1 MIVITGRPMLIR
13 IVSAV
18 AIFLLN
24 TAVVLAQAQD
34 EVAGKVFSLQG
45 TASVV
50 RAGQSAPLSEGMRLN
65 SGDELVVGEPG
76 RVAVELLD
84 GSYVRLASGSRMK
97 LPGKEKP
104 IGLFE
109 GALHFLSHSEQHPT
123 VETQQVTA
131 AIRGT
136 EFQIFTDGQETTI
149 SMFSGSVDGKSD
161 SGRAQLSAGQGARF
175 RKGQAPEIFAVL
187 QNERSVQWSMFVPFA
202 AQAGDDKRA
211 VELFREGKTGEA
223 IKSLGKGSAEKCD
236 PRSVL
241 KGRILVSSG
250 DPAAGADLLERCLAS
265 DEPERTKSAAAAALS
280 TVKLMRGD
288 SAAAEELA
296 TIARNGDPASVSA
309 RVAHSYA
316 LQERGDLDGALA
328 VIEGAVDGESVDLQA
343 RRAELLFMFGRVP
356 EARKI
361 LSSMQNRSWYAETVY
376 GFVLMAD
383 RSFSEAESAFTRAA
397 TAEPGAGLP
406 RLGLGIIRVNR
417 GELAEARKD
426 FERATVLEPQRG
438 LYRSYLGKDY
448 FEDDRYDKAEPEYSR
463 AIELDPNDPTPYL
476 YRSFMRVAENDLVGA
491 LKDIGKA
498 RELADARDVYRSK
511 LLLDQDSAMRSASV
525 GRVYQQLGFKE
536 RGRLEAIT
544 AISQD
549 YQNAT
554 AHRLLSQTQE
564 DLFAADTIASE
575 QRISNLFAPLSIN
588 VVDSIGTG
596 VSLNEYSQLF
606 ERDGWRTAVNSE
618 FDSKSDQFRSGVL
631 SAYKNE
637 NVVLGLSADGA
648 GYNGVADDP
657 RTTAGRVGASFQ
669 AQPTWGDR
677 FVVEGRGTFTG
688 DTDLEQ
694 STDIMNGTF
703 NAAYLHK
710 FSPGVTALVNSA
722 YDRTRLTNKQFD
734 YLADIGITSI
744 ESGEQSMFFEQF
756 PFQDRS
762 KRYETT
768 VVNEAQ
774 LIANQGPVNSIL
786 TFRNA
791 TSTLDNFDNGVATL
805 DPDSA
810 TTLDFDSSGDTRLN
824 GNSLSYLGAVSIGG
838 GLSLNAGAEYETLQW
853 ADRDEPPFT
862 DDRTGESLA
871 SPKAGFVYRPDEA
884 LTLRAGYGESLGKG
898 TRSDLISLEPTLIGG
913 ITQRYNDLPGTKAQ
927 NLGFGADFHPDENTF
942 FGSEWTRRWLDM
954 SQAVSIYN
962 VVDNQDSGDFY
973 TDVATADR
981 YEVPIGQDF
990 LSAYYYRVLDRRWVA
1005 GTDYRFVNQQTNGDD
1020 EATLRDQ
1027 RGVAFTRYFLSNG
1040 FFLQGSGTYR
1050 YQTRANVTTDNGS
1063 GPSGSDNA
1071 FLFGAGIG
1079 YRLPARHGIVSLD
1092 VQNIFGQDIDLSQT
1106 TYFNEPVF
1114 SDPTVRLVANFNF

>member
-1 MIVITGRPMLIR
+1 MLLR
-13 IVSAV
+13 IVSAL
-18 AIFLLN
+18 AIILLN
-24 TAVVLAQAQD
+24 LSMVVAQSAG

-45 TASVV
+45 SASVV
-50 RAGQSAPLSEGMRLN
+50 RAGQPIPLSEGMELK

-97 LPGKEKP
+97 IPGTDKRLEL
-104 IGLFE
+104 IE
-109 GALHFLSHSEQHPT
+109 GALHFLSHSEKHPT

-136 EFQIFTDGQETTI
+136 EFQIVTDSHETTI
-149 SMFSGSVDGKSD
+149 SMFSGIVEGQGA

-175 RKGQAPEIFAVL
+175 RKGRAPEVFAVL
-187 QNERSVQWSMFVPFA
+187 KNERSVQWSMFVPFTE
-202 AQAGDDKRA
+202 QAGDDKRA
-211 VELFREGKTGEA
+211 TALFREGKTGEA
-223 IKSLGKGSAEKCD
+223 LRTLGKGGAGECD
-236 PRSVL
+236 PRSIL

-250 DPAAGADLLERCLAS
+250 DPAAGAALLERCIGS
-265 DEPERTKSAAAAALS
+265 DEPERAKSSAAAALS

-288 SAAAEELA
+288 SGSAEKLA
-296 TIARNGDPASVSA
+296 TLARVGDPTLVSA
-309 RVAHSYA
+309 RIAHSYA
-316 LQERGDLDGALA
+316 LQERGNLEGALA
-328 VIEGAVDGESVDLQA
+328 VIEEGIDGENSDLKA

-356 EARKI
+356 EARDV
-361 LSSMQNRSWYAETVY
+361 LSSISSRSWYAETVY

-383 RSFSEAESAFTRAA
+383 RSFSDAEAAFIRAA
-397 TAEPGAGLP
+397 AAEPGAGLP
-406 RLGLGIIRVNR
+406 RLGLGIVQVNR
-417 GELAEARKD
+417 GKIAEARKD

-448 FEDDRYDKAEPEYSR
+448 FEDDLYDKASPEYAR

-491 LKDIGKA
+491 LQDIGKA

-511 LLLDQDSAMRSASV
+511 FLLDQDSAMRSASV

-536 RGRLEAIT
+536 RGRVEAIT

-554 AHRLLSQTQE
+554 AHRLLSRTQE
-564 DLFAADTIASE
+564 EIFAADTVASE
-575 QRISNLFAPLSIN
+575 QRMSNLFSPLSIN

-596 VSLNEYSQLF
+596 VSLNEYSQLLD
-606 ERDGWRTAVNSE
+606 RDGWRTSVNSE

-637 NVVLGLSADGA
+637 NAVLGLSADGS
-648 GYNGVADDP
+648 GYNGVTDDP
-657 RTTAGRVGASFQ
+657 RTSAGRVGASFQ

-677 FVVEGRGTFTG
+677 FVMEGRGTFAG

-722 YDRTRLTNKQFD
+722 YDRSRLTNRQFD
-734 YLADIGITSI
+734 YLADIGVTLIDSGNQSTS
-744 ESGEQSMFFEQF
+744 FDQF

-762 KRYETT
+762 KLYETT

-774 LIANQGPVNSIL
+774 MIANQGLLNSIV

-791 TSTLDNFDNGVATL
+791 TSTLDNFDSGTATV
-805 DPDSA
+805 DPDSGA
-810 TTLDFDSSGDTRLN
+810 MLDFNSAGGTTLN
-824 GNSLSYLGAVSIGG
+824 GNSLSYLGAVSMGR
-838 GLSLNAGAEYETLQW
+838 GLSVNLGAEYETLEW

-862 DDRTGESLA
+862 DDRTHKNLA
-871 SPKAGFVYRPDEA
+871 SPKAGFVYRPDETM
-884 LTLRAGYGESLGKG
+884 TLRAGYGESLGKG
-898 TRSDLISLEPTLIGG
+898 TRTDLISLEPTLIGG

-927 NLGFGADFHPDENTF
+927 NLGFGADFHPDVNTF

-954 SQAVSIYN
+954 SQAVSVYN
-962 VVDNQDSGDFY
+962 ILDNQVTGDFS

-981 YEVPIGQDF
+981 YEVPIDQDL
-990 LSAYYYRVLDRRWVA
+990 LSAYIYQVLSRRWVA
-1005 GTDYRFVNQQTNGDD
+1005 GTDYRFVNQQNNGEYD
-1020 EATLRDQ
+1020 ATIRDQ
-1027 RGVAFTRYFLSNG
+1027 RGTAFTRYFFSDG
-1040 FFLQGSGTYR
+1040 FFVQGSGTYR
-1050 YQTRANVTTDNGS
+1050 YQTRDNVTADNGGS
-1063 GPSGSDNA
+1063 PNGSDNA
-1071 FLFGAGIG
+1071 FMFGAGVG
-1079 YRLPARHGIVSLD
+1079 YRIPKRHGLISLD
-1092 VQNIFGQDIDLSQT
+1092 AQNIFGQNVSLSQT
-1106 TYFNEPVF
+1106 NYFNEPVF
-1114 SDPTVRLVANFNF
+1114 NDPTVRLAANFNF

>member
-1 MIVITGRPMLIR
+1 MLIR
-13 IVSAV
+13 LASAFLIVFLNFIV
-18 AIFLLN
+18 AH
-24 TAVVLAQAQD
+24 ARAQEGA
-34 EVAGKVFSLQG
+34 EPAGKVFSLQG
-45 TASVV
+45 SASVI
-50 RAGQSAPLSEGMRLN
+50 RGGQSTQLAEGMQLN

-84 GSYVRLASGSRMK
+84 GSYIRLASGSRMK
-97 LPGKEKP
+97 LPGKQKP
-104 IGLFE
+104 LGLIA

-136 EFQIFTDGQETTI
+136 EFQIVAGRDDTTI
-149 SMFSGSVDGKSD
+149 SMYSGSVDGQGD
-161 SGRAQLSAGQGARF
+161 GGRAQLGAGQGARF
-175 RKGQAPEIFAVL
+175 RRGRAPEVFAVL
-187 QNERSVQWSMFVPFA
+187 QNERSVQWSMFVPFTELP
-202 AQAGDDKRA
+202 GDNTGA
-211 VELFREGKTGEA
+211 VALYRQGKTSA
-223 IKSLGKGSAEKCD
+223 ALSKLASTGSACGAD
-236 PRSVL
+236 TVL
-241 KGRILVSSG
+241 RGRMLVASG
-250 DPAAGADLLERCLAS
+250 NPSAGAAVLERCVAS
-265 DEPERTKSAAAAALS
+265 GESDAAKSAAAAALS
-280 TVKLMRGD
+280 NVKLMGGDAASAESLSSLAVRGD
-288 SAAAEELA
+288 AGSTTAR
-296 TIARNGDPASVSA
+296 IARSF
-309 RVAHSYA
+309 A
-316 LQERGDLDGALA
+316 LQERGDLEGALA
-328 VIEGAVDGESVDLQA
+328 ALGEASASDSDDLKA
-343 RRAELLFMFGRVP
+343 RRAEVMFMFGRVP
-356 EARKI
+356 EARDI
-361 LSSMQNRSWYAETVY
+361 LGSIADRSWYAETVY

-383 RSFSEAESAFTRAA
+383 RSVSEAERAFSRAA
-397 TAEPGAGLP
+397 AAEPGAGLP
-406 RLGLGIIRVNR
+406 RVGLGIVRVNR

-448 FEDDRYDKAEPEYSR
+448 FEDDSYDKADPEYTR
-463 AIELDPNDPTPYL
+463 AMELDPNDPTPYL

-498 RELADARDVYRSK
+498 RELSDARDVYRSK

-564 DLFAADTIASE
+564 DLFSADTIASE
-575 QRISNLFAPLSIN
+575 QRMANLFSPLSIN

-596 VSLNEYSQLF
+596 VSLNEYSQLL
-606 ERDGWRTAVNSE
+606 ERDGWRTAVNSG

-637 NVVLGLSADGA
+637 NMVLGLSADGA
-648 GYNGVADDP
+648 GYDGITDDP
-657 RTTAGRVGASFQ
+657 RTTAGQVGMSFQ

-688 DTDLEQ
+688 DTDMEQ

-710 FSPGVTALVNSA
+710 FSPEVTALVNSA
-722 YDRTRLTNKQFD
+722 YDRSRLINKQFD

-744 ESGEQSMFFEQF
+744 EEGEQTTFFEQF
-756 PFQDRS
+756 PFEDRS

-774 LIANQGPVNSIL
+774 VLANNGPVKSIL
-786 TFRNA
+786 TFRSA
-791 TSTLDNFDNGVATL
+791 TSTLDNFDSGVATL
-805 DPDSA
+805 DPEA
-810 TTLDFDSSGDTRLN
+810 GTTLDFESAGAPRLN
-824 GNSLSYLGAVSIGG
+824 GNSLSYLGTVGVGG
-838 GLSLNAGAEYETLQW
+838 GLDVNLGAEYETLQW

-862 DDRTGESLA
+862 DERTRDSLA
-871 SPKAGFVYRPDEA
+871 SPKAGFVYRPDESV
-884 LTLRAGYGESLGKG
+884 TLRAGYGESLGKG
-898 TRSDLISLEPTLIGG
+898 TRTDLISLEPTLIGG

-927 NLGFGADFHPDENTF
+927 NLGFGADFHPDEDTF
-942 FGSEWTRRWLDM
+942 FGTEWTRRWLDL
-954 SQAVSIYN
+954 SNAVSVYN
-962 VVDNQDSGDFY
+962 VVDNVDTDAFY

-981 YEVPIGQDF
+981 YTTPIGQDF
-990 LSAYYYRVLDRRWVA
+990 ISGYFYRVLNRRWVA

-1020 EATLRDQ
+1020 ESMLRDQ
-1027 RGVAFTRYFLSNG
+1027 RGTAFTRYFFSGG
-1040 FFLQGSGTYR
+1040 FFLQGAGTYR
-1050 YQTRANVTTDNGS
+1050 YQSRSNVATDS
-1063 GPSGSDNA
+1063 GGGLNGSDNA
-1071 FLFGAGIG
+1071 FLVGAGIG
-1079 YRLPARHGIVSLD
+1079 YRLPTRQGLISLD

-1114 SDPTVRLVANFNF
+1114 NDPTVRLAANFNF